1 MFTAVFPM
9 KHRIVLHLNRQRWTK
24 LKLHLLRRVVFN
36 SSFIEE
42 LMLNPQKLMSMNK
55 INRTLGNASETSIWW
70 EQD

>member
-1 MFTAVFPM
+1 MFTAVFSM
-9 KHRIVLHLNRQRWTK
+9 KHRTVLHSNRQRWTK

>member
-9 KHRIVLHLNRQRWTK
+9 KHRTVLHFNRQRWTK